1 MPSPGLITAML
12 MLMTFL
18 GVFALD
24 VILPSVPALAQH
36 FHTPAH
42 AVTAGIGLFVVAVAI
57 AQLIIGPAS
66 DRYGRKPLLLACMG
80 IATLGALGCT
90 LATSSEA
97 FLAWRAMQ
105 AIGCGGFVLAN
116 ALVQDL
122 FTGAQTTQQ
131 RIWLS
136 VASGVF
142 ISISPLF
149 GVVLEHYLGWR
160 GSFYGFI
167 ALALCTGLIAAKI
180 LPTKAKSVALQ
191 CPEAVNKP
199 AHYTQF
205 IVASVITMI
214 AFASHF
220 SFVLLSPLLFMD
232 TLALSPKAYGLLML
246 VYGASYVA
254 GGVIANRATRSFNER
269 RQMCFGMGLIIAG
282 GLVMAVLRAIGTADA
297 MAMLAGICVVTFGV
311 TLVRPAATTLAMNA
325 VPERAGAAAAG
336 LNTITFAGGGLV
348 SFGLSLMAGQAI
360 TGLPGVLFAM
370 GAAGLALTALATPRP
385 LPVTTPT
392 PE

>member
-1 MPSPGLITAML
+1 MPAPRLLTAML

-24 VILPSVPALAQH
+24 VILPSVPALVQH

-42 AVTAGIGLFVVAVAI
+42 AVTAGIGLFAVVVAI
-57 AQLIIGPAS
+57 AQLMIGPAS

-80 IATLGALGCT
+80 IAALGALGCT
-90 LATSSEA
+90 LATSNEA

-122 FTGAQTTQQ
+122 FTSAQRTQQ

-149 GVVLEHYLGWR
+149 GVVLEHHLGWR
-160 GSFYGFI
+160 GSFYGFV
-167 ALALCTGLIAAKI
+167 ALALCTGLIAVKI
-180 LPTKAKSVALQ
+180 LPDKTKSLALQ
-191 CPEAVNKP
+191 CAGATKQP
-199 AHYTQF
+199 AHCTQF
-205 IVASVITMI
+205 ILASAVTMV

-220 SFVLLSPLLFMD
+220 SFVLLSPVLFMD
-232 TLALSPKAYGLLML
+232 TLALSTRGYGLLML
-246 VYGASYVA
+246 VYGASYVI
-254 GGVIANRATRSFNER
+254 GGVIASRATRYISES
-269 RQMCFGMGLIIAG
+269 RQIRLGSGLIVVG
-282 GLVMAVLRAIGTADA
+282 GLLIAALRTMGATDTLAILTGA
-297 MAMLAGICVVTFGV
+297 CVVTFGV
-311 TLVRPAATTLAMNA
+311 TLARPAATTLAMNA
-325 VPERAGAAAAG
+325 VPGQAGAAAAG

-360 TGLPGVLFAM
+360 TWLPSALMAM
-370 GAAGLALTALATPRP
+370 GAAGLALGALATSRA
-385 LPVTTPT
+385 LVVTAPT